1 MSWLVYAV
9 ATIAILAAVY
19 LVARAIVR
27 VRRLRE
33 PMLVECPET
42 GETAAVKLDPGP
54 AAKMA
59 TLGSA
64 ELHLDQCSRW
74 PERQSCGQACL
85 RQIEIQ
91 PEDCML
97 RVAVTKWY
105 EGKTCVACGRPLGT
119 IQWHERRP
127 ATVGPDNRTVEW
139 FDVALEQ
146 LPRVFSTHR
155 PICWDCHIAETF
167 RQRRPDL
174 VIDNPWKG
182 AGTRAAR

>member
-59 TLGSA
+59 TA
-64 ELHLDQCSRW
+64 
-74 PERQSCGQACL
+74 
-85 RQIEIQ
+85 
-91 PEDCML
+91 M
-97 RVAVTKWY
+97 
-105 EGKTCVACGRPLGT
+105 
-119 IQWHERRP
+119 P
-127 ATVGPDNRTVEW
+127 A
-139 FDVALEQ
+139 
-146 LPRVFSTHR
+146 
-155 PICWDCHIAETF
+155 
-167 RQRRPDL
+167 
-174 VIDNPWKG
+174 
-182 AGTRAAR
+182 